1 MSDAFATQS
10 RMSWQGPVSLAL
22 KMFICTHLV
31 MIMKLRYELFKLCK
45 SKPLLIFFVLC
56 ISVYCVIC
64 ALARPDLSE
73 YPFDTRLYRMY
84 AEKYSGEF
92 SQSTLDK
99 MNSELEQLS
108 GQAQVSLENK
118 ALSAEESG
126 TSLAGLSKTQGNKA
140 RCHAFNCRRGRT

>member
-1 MSDAFATQS
+1 M
-10 RMSWQGPVSLAL
+10 
-22 KMFICTHLV
+22 KMRV
-31 MIMKLRYELFKLCK
+31 RYELFKLCK
-45 SKPLLIFFVLC
+45 SKAMIVFFVLC

-64 ALARPDLSE
+64 ASAGPDLSE

-126 TSLAGLSKTQGNKA
+126 TSFAGLSKTKGVKA